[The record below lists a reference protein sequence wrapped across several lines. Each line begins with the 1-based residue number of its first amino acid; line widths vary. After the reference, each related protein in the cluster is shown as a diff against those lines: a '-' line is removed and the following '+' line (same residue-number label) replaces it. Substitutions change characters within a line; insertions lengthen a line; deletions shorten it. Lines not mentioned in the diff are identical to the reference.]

1 MAGELPAHVDF
12 GGSGPA
18 ILLLHGLMGRA
29 NNWWPV
35 AQWLTGHGRVVAL
48 DARGHGRNPRDGRS
62 ITSADFVADAAAAIT
77 GLDLGPTVVIG
88 HSMGGL
94 HSWLLAA
101 SHPDLVR
108 AVVVEEFAPDQRG
121 RTVET
126 WRPWF
131 DSWPLPFRSLAHLYA
146 FFGDPVVAGYFAE
159 GVVERAD
166 GYHLIADFDDLYEI
180 AAEWGE
186 RGYWPEVDQV
196 RCPLLAVEAEHS
208 LMPPRQM
215 AELAARA
222 PGNVTADAPRHLIV
236 PSAGHVVHLQQ
247 PDAYRKAVESFL
259 AEVLPTT

>member
-12 GGSGPA
+12 GGTGPS

-35 AQWLTGHGRVVAL
+35 AQWLTRYGHVVAL

-101 SHPDLVR
+101 AHPELVR

-121 RTVET
+121 RTVDT

-131 DSWPLPFRSLAHLYA
+131 DSWPVPFRSLAQLRD

-159 GVVERAD
+159 VVVERAD
-166 GYHLIADFDDLYEI
+166 GYHLIAELADLYEI
-180 AAEWGE
+180 ATEWGE
-186 RGYWPEVDQV
+186 RDYWLEADRVQ
-196 RCPLLAVEAEHS
+196 CPLLAIEAEHT
-208 LMPPRQM
+208 LMPPGQM
-215 AELAARA
+215 AELATRA
-222 PGNVTADAPRHLIV
+222 PGNIIAKAPRHLLV
-236 PSAGHVVHLQQ
+236 PNTGHVIHLQQ
-247 PDAYRKAVESFL
+247 PDAYRMAVESFL
-259 AEVLPTT
+259 AEVLDAN